1 MESPVVFEVV
11 LSDGETQVVR
21 GANGYV
27 QEGPLTTFFSS
38 PRSRAQIDSRSER
51 LGSFRTAEIRRIV
64 RREIEDVGLRAVPDG
79 PDDGYGHYT
88 FSAGAGAGAAGP
100 AAQ

>member
-11 LSDGETQVVR
+11 LADGQTELIG

-27 QEGPLTTFFSS
+27 QEGPLTTFFAS

-51 LGSFRTAEIRRIV
+51 LGSFRTADIRRIV
-64 RREIEDVGLRAVPDG
+64 RREVEEIGLRAVPDG
-79 PDDGYGHYT
+79 ADDGYGHYVFGT
-88 FSAGAGAGAAGP
+88 ARS
-100 AAQ
+100 

>member
-1 MESPVVFEVV
+1 MVFEVV
-11 LSDGETQVVR
+11 LSDGETRVVR

-51 LGSFRTAEIRRIV
+51 LGSFRTVDIRRVV
-64 RREIEDVGLRAVPDG
+64 RRELEEVGLRAVPD
-79 PDDGYGHYT
+79 DAADGYGHYVFGT
-88 FSAGAGAGAAGP
+88 GGS
-100 AAQ
+100 

>member
-21 GANGYV
+21 GANAYV

-51 LGSFRTAEIRRIV
+51 LGSFRTADIRRIV
-64 RREIEDVGLRAVPDG
+64 RREIEEVGLRAVPDG
-79 PDDGYGHYT
+79 ADDGYGHYVFGT
-88 FSAGAGAGAAGP
+88 GQS
-100 AAQ
+100 

>member
-11 LSDGETQVVR
+11 LSDNETQVIR
-21 GANGYV
+21 GANGYA

-51 LGSFRTAEIRRIV
+51 LGSFRTADIRRIV
-64 RREIEDVGLRAVPDG
+64 RRELEEVGLRAVPDEA
-79 PDDGYGHYT
+79 DDGYGHYV
-88 FSAGAGAGAAGP
+88 FEAGS
-100 AAQ
+100 

>member
-1 MESPVVFEVV
+1 MVFEVV
-11 LSDGETQVVR
+11 LLDGDVQVVR

-51 LGSFRTAEIRRIV
+51 LGSFRTADIRRIV
-64 RREIEDVGLRAVPDG
+64 RRDVDDVGLRAVPDG

-88 FSAGAGAGAAGP
+88 FAVGAAAGAG
-100 AAQ
+100 Q

>member
-11 LSDGETQVVR
+11 LSDGEAQVVR

-64 RREIEDVGLRAVPDG
+64 RRELEEVGLRAVPDG

-88 FSAGAGAGAAGP
+88 FAVDAAASAR
-100 AAQ
+100 Q

>member
-1 MESPVVFEVV
+1 MEIPVVFEVV
-11 LSDGETQVVR
+11 LSDSETQVVH

-51 LGSFRTAEIRRIV
+51 LGSFRTADIRRIV
-64 RREIEDVGLRAVPDG
+64 RRELEDVGLRAVPDG
-79 PDDGYGHYT
+79 ADDGYGHYT
-88 FSAGAGAGAAGP
+88 FGAAGR
-100 AAQ
+100 AGQ

>member
-11 LSDGETQVVR
+11 LSDGEPQVVR
-21 GANGYV
+21 GANAYV

-51 LGSFRTAEIRRIV
+51 LGSFRTADIRRIV
-64 RREIEDVGLRAVPDG
+64 RRDIEEVGLRAVPDG
-79 PDDGYGHYT
+79 ADDGYGHYSFGT
-88 FSAGAGAGAAGP
+88 GVP
-100 AAQ
+100 

>member
-1 MESPVVFEVV
+1 MYEVV
-11 LSDGETQVVR
+11 LNDGVSEVIR

-38 PRSRAQIDSRSER
+38 PRSRAQIESRSER

-64 RREIEDVGLRAVPDG
+64 RREVEAVGLRAVPDG
-79 PDDGYGHYT
+79 ADDGYGHYVFGT
-88 FSAGAGAGAAGP
+88 GST
-100 AAQ
+100 

>member
-1 MESPVVFEVV
+1 METPVVFEVV
-11 LSDGETQVVR
+11 VADGHTEVIR

-51 LGSFRTAEIRRIV
+51 LGSFRTADIHRIV
-64 RREIEDVGLRAVPDG
+64 RRELEDVGLRAVPDG
-79 PDDGYGHYT
+79 ADDGYGHYT
-88 FSAGAGAGAAGP
+88 FAAGRS
-100 AAQ
+100 

>member
-11 LSDGETQVVR
+11 FSDNATQLVR
-21 GANGYV
+21 GANAYV

-51 LGSFRTAEIRRIV
+51 LGSYRTADIRRIV
-64 RREIEDVGLRAVPDG
+64 RREVEEVGLRAVPDDV
-79 PDDGYGHYT
+79 DDGYGHYT
-88 FSAGAGAGAAGP
+88 FGAAGQP
-100 AAQ
+100 

>member
-11 LSDGETQVVR
+11 LADGQTEVVR

-51 LGSFRTAEIRRIV
+51 LGSFRTADIRRVV
-64 RREIEDVGLRAVPDG
+64 RREIEAAGLRAVPDG
-79 PDDGYGHYT
+79 SDDGYGHYV
-88 FSAGAGAGAAGP
+88 FGRGGA
-100 AAQ
+100 

>member
-11 LSDGETQVVR
+11 LSDSEMQVIR
-21 GANGYV
+21 GANGYA

-51 LGSFRTAEIRRIV
+51 LGSFRTADIRRIV
-64 RREIEDVGLRAVPDG
+64 RRELEEVGLRAVPDDA
-79 PDDGYGHYT
+79 DDGYGHYVFGT
-88 FSAGAGAGAAGP
+88 GKP
-100 AAQ
+100 